1 MGLCSTYKFDGSA
14 VVVDYTKPAANYK
27 VEPYSTAFASK
38 EEATKAVQME
48 WTLEFA
54 TEGWRFF
61 NLRRWGNISTVM
73 NDYIARDTKFRTF
86 LTGAKFTAPKNEYWP
101 VPQAQLDIQKSL
113 AQDPNHK

>member
-1 MGLCSTYKFDGSA
+1 
-14 VVVDYTKPAANYK
+14 
-27 VEPYSTAFASK
+27 
-38 EEATKAVQME
+38 ME